1 MLGVMDAIYW
11 YEKNDNSIRS
21 NHIDFGHISI
31 IYGGI
36 NK

>member
-1 MLGVMDAIYW
+1 MLSVMNAIHW
-11 YEKNDNSIRS
+11 HEKNDNSIRS
-21 NHIDFGHISI
+21 NHIDFGRISI